1 MIDKLALTAGINAG
15 DMVIIFA
22 TEVMGVVWEVPPGI
36 DRVFQLLD
44 AYGLPRNVTV
54 VDLFTDICRGDEP
67 LH

>member
-1 MIDKLALTAGINAG
+1 MIDKLALTAGISPG

-36 DRVFQLLD
+36 ERVFQLLD
-44 AYGLPRNVTV
+44 AYGLPRTATV
-54 VDLFTDICRGDEP
+54 VDLFTDIVRNGAT